1 MNALRA
7 LYIDKIENIE
17 KDY

>member
-7 LYIDKIENIE
+7 LYIEKIENIE